1 MNLALD
7 IGNSFLKAGIFK
19 NNNLINYY
27 EFNREYYSNIKSI
40 LDKTPITHS
49 IASNVSESNN
59 KLIELLSNKTN
70 LIKFNSSLKV
80 PFKNCYQTKNT
91 LGKDRIALV
100 SNASKEYP
108 KENVLLID
116 LGSCITF
123 DFLNSKNEYL
133 GGSISPGLSMRYR
146 SLNSYTANLPL
157 INPKEID
164 YFIGR
169 NTEDS
174 IHSGIINGI
183 VGELNSTIDKY
194 KSQFKE
200 IRIILT
206 GGDAKFL
213 FNRIKNSIFANSNF
227 LILGLNFL
235 IELNK
240 K

>member
-27 EFNREYYSNIKSI
+27 EFNREYYSNIKLI

-133 GGSISPGLSMRYR
+133 GGSISPGLSMRYK

-183 VGELNSTIDKY
+183 VGELNSAIDKY

-206 GGDAKFL
+206 GGDSKFL

>member
-19 NNNLINYY
+19 NNNLINYC
-27 EFNREYYSNIKSI
+27 EFNREYYSNLKSI

-49 IASNVSESNN
+49 IVSNVTESNN
-59 KLIELLSNKTN
+59 QLIELLSKKTN
-70 LIKFNSSLKV
+70 LIKFNSSLKL
-80 PFKNCYQTKNT
+80 PFKNRYQTKNT

-133 GGSISPGLSMRYR
+133 GGSISPGLSMRYK

-164 YFIGR
+164 YFIGK

-206 GGDAKFL
+206 GGDSKFL

-227 LILGLNFL
+227 LIFGLNFL

>member
-1 MNLALD
+1 LNLALD

-133 GGSISPGLSMRYR
+133 GGSISPGLSMRYK

-174 IHSGIINGI
+174 IHTGIINGI
-183 VGELNSTIDKY
+183 VGELTSAIDKY

-206 GGDAKFL
+206 GGDSKFL

>member
-133 GGSISPGLSMRYR
+133 GGSISPGLSMRYK

-183 VGELNSTIDKY
+183 VGELNSAIDKY

-206 GGDAKFL
+206 GGDSKLL

>member
-1 MNLALD
+1 MNLVLD
-7 IGNSFLKAGIFK
+7 IGNSLLKAGIFK
-19 NNNLINYY
+19 NNNLINYF
-27 EFNREYYSNIKSI
+27 EFNQDYYLNVKSI
-40 LDKTPITHS
+40 IHKNPITYS

-59 KLIELLSNKTN
+59 KLIELLSNETN

-80 PFKNCYQTKNT
+80 PFKNCYQTINT

-108 KENVLLID
+108 KENILLID

-123 DFLNSKNEYL
+123 DFLNNKNEYL
-133 GGSISPGLSMRYR
+133 GGSISPGLRMRYK
-146 SLNSYTANLPL
+146 SLNNYTANLPL
-157 INPKEID
+157 IDPKEID
-164 YFIGR
+164 YFIGK

-183 VGELNSTIDKY
+183 ISELNSIIDKY
-194 KSQFKE
+194 TNQYKE

-206 GGDAKFL
+206 GGDSKFL
-213 FNRIKNSIFANSNF
+213 FKKIKNGIFANPNF
-227 LILGLNFL
+227 LIFGLKFL
-235 IELNK
+235 IEFNK

>member
-108 KENVLLID
+108 KENVLLIFFW
-116 LGSCITF
+116 SCITF

-133 GGSISPGLSMRYR
+133 GGSISPGLSMRYK

-183 VGELNSTIDKY
+183 VGELNSAIDKY

-206 GGDAKFL
+206 GGDSKFL

>member
-133 GGSISPGLSMRYR
+133 GGSISPGLSMRYK

-183 VGELNSTIDKY
+183 VGELNSAIDKY

>member
-7 IGNSFLKAGIFK
+7 IGNSLLKAGVFK
-19 NNNLINYY
+19 NNNLINYC
-27 EFNREYYSNIKSI
+27 EFNKDYYLNVKSI
-40 LDKTPITHS
+40 LDKNPINHS

-59 KLIELLSNKTN
+59 KLIELLSAETN

-80 PFKNCYQTKNT
+80 PFKNFYQTKNT

-108 KENVLLID
+108 KENILLID

-123 DFLNSKNEYL
+123 DFLNNKNEYL
-133 GGSISPGLSMRYR
+133 GGSISPGLRMRYK
-146 SLNSYTANLPL
+146 SLNNYTANLPL
-157 INPKEID
+157 IDPKEID
-164 YFIGR
+164 YFIGK

-183 VGELNSTIDKY
+183 ISELNSIIDKY
-194 KSQFKE
+194 TNQYKE

-206 GGDAKFL
+206 GGDSKFL
-213 FNRIKNSIFANSNF
+213 FKKIKNGIFANPNF
-227 LILGLNFL
+227 LIFGLNFL

>member
-1 MNLALD
+1 MNLVLD
-7 IGNSFLKAGIFK
+7 IGNSLLKAGIFK
-19 NNNLINYY
+19 NNNLINYC
-27 EFNREYYSNIKSI
+27 EFNKDYFINVKSI
-40 LDKTPITHS
+40 LDNNPISHS

-70 LIKFNSSLKV
+70 LIEFNSSLNV
-80 PFKNCYQTKNT
+80 PFKNCYQSKNT

-123 DFLNSKNEYL
+123 DFLNNKNEYL
-133 GGSISPGLSMRYR
+133 GGSISPGLRMRYK
-146 SLNSYTANLPL
+146 SLNNYTANLPL
-157 INPKEID
+157 LDPKEID
-164 YFIGR
+164 YFIGK

-183 VGELNSTIDKY
+183 ISELNSTVEKY
-194 KSQFKE
+194 KSQYKK

-206 GGDAKFL
+206 GGDSKFL
-213 FNRIKNSIFANSNF
+213 FKKIKSGIFANSNF
-227 LILGLNFL
+227 LIFGLNFL

>member
-133 GGSISPGLSMRYR
+133 GGSISPGLSMRYK

-183 VGELNSTIDKY
+183 ICEIEGVIAQYEQDFGDLTIV
-194 KSQFKE
+194 
-200 IRIILT
+200 LT
-206 GGDAKFL
+206 GGDTKFL
-213 FNRIKNSIFANSNF
+213 SKQLKNSIFANQNF
-227 LILGLNFL
+227 LLNGLNKILTF
-235 IELNK
+235 NNQ
-240 K
+240 

>member
-1 MNLALD
+1 LNLALD

-133 GGSISPGLSMRYR
+133 GGSISPGLSMRYK

-183 VGELNSTIDKY
+183 VGELNSAIDKY

-206 GGDAKFL
+206 GGDSKFL

>member
-1 MNLALD
+1 
-7 IGNSFLKAGIFK
+7 
-19 NNNLINYY
+19 
-27 EFNREYYSNIKSI
+27 
-40 LDKTPITHS
+40 
-49 IASNVSESNN
+49 
-59 KLIELLSNKTN
+59 
-70 LIKFNSSLKV
+70 
-80 PFKNCYQTKNT
+80 
-91 LGKDRIALV
+91 
-100 SNASKEYP
+100 
-108 KENVLLID
+108 
-116 LGSCITF
+116 
-123 DFLNSKNEYL
+123 
-133 GGSISPGLSMRYR
+133 MRYK

-183 VGELNSTIDKY
+183 VGELNSAIDKY

-206 GGDAKFL
+206 GGDSKFL

>member
-1 MNLALD
+1 MH
-7 IGNSFLKAGIFK
+7 
-19 NNNLINYY
+19 LIN
-27 EFNREYYSNIKSI
+27 REALLGDVIILFAIKERSSN
-40 LDKTPITHS
+40 LYW
-49 IASNVSESNN
+49 
-59 KLIELLSNKTN
+59 LIELLSNKTN

-133 GGSISPGLSMRYR
+133 GGSISPGLSMRYK

-183 VGELNSTIDKY
+183 VGELNSAIDKY

-206 GGDAKFL
+206 GGDSKFL

>member
-133 GGSISPGLSMRYR
+133 GGSISPGLSMRYK

-183 VGELNSTIDKY
+183 VGELNSAIDKY

-206 GGDAKFL
+206 GGDSKFL

>member
-27 EFNREYYSNIKSI
+27 EFNREYYSNIKLI

-133 GGSISPGLSMRYR
+133 GGSISPGLSMRYK

-164 YFIGR
+164 YYIGR

-183 VGELNSTIDKY
+183 VGELNSAIDKY

-206 GGDAKFL
+206 GGDSKFL

>member
-133 GGSISPGLSMRYR
+133 GGSISPGLSMRYK

-183 VGELNSTIDKY
+183 ICEIEGVIAQYEQDFGDLTIV
-194 KSQFKE
+194 
-200 IRIILT
+200 LT
-206 GGDAKFL
+206 GGDTKFL
-213 FNRIKNSIFANSNF
+213 SKQLKNSIFANQNF
-227 LILGLNFL
+227 LLRGLNKILTF
-235 IELNK
+235 NNQ
-240 K
+240 

>member
-7 IGNSFLKAGIFK
+7 IGNSLLKAGVFK
-19 NNNLINYY
+19 NNNLINYC
-27 EFNREYYSNIKSI
+27 EFNKDYYLNVKSI
-40 LDKTPITHS
+40 LDKNPINHS

-59 KLIELLSNKTN
+59 KLIELLSAETN

-80 PFKNCYQTKNT
+80 PFKNCYQTINT

-108 KENVLLID
+108 KENILLID

-123 DFLNSKNEYL
+123 DFLNNKNEYL
-133 GGSISPGLSMRYR
+133 GGSISPGLRMRYK
-146 SLNSYTANLPL
+146 SLNNYTANLPL
-157 INPKEID
+157 IDPKEID
-164 YFIGR
+164 YFIGK

-183 VGELNSTIDKY
+183 ISELNCTIDKY
-194 KSQFKE
+194 KSKYKE

-206 GGDAKFL
+206 GGDSKFL
-213 FNRIKNSIFANSNF
+213 FKKIKNGIFANPNF
-227 LILGLNFL
+227 LIFGLNFL

>member
-19 NNNLINYY
+19 NNNLINYC

-133 GGSISPGLSMRYR
+133 GGSISPGLSMRYK

-206 GGDAKFL
+206 GGDSKFL

>member
-19 NNNLINYY
+19 NNNLINYC
-27 EFNREYYSNIKSI
+27 EFNREYYSNLKSI

-49 IASNVSESNN
+49 IVSNVSESNN
-59 KLIELLSNKTN
+59 QLIALLSKKTN
-70 LIKFNSSLKV
+70 LIKFNSSLKL
-80 PFKNCYQTKNT
+80 PFKNRYQTKNT

-133 GGSISPGLSMRYR
+133 GGSISPGLSMRYK
-146 SLNSYTANLPL
+146 SLNSYTENLPL

-164 YFIGR
+164 YFIGK

-206 GGDAKFL
+206 GGDSKFL

-227 LILGLNFL
+227 LIFGLNFL

>member
-1 MNLALD
+1 MNLVLD
-7 IGNSFLKAGIFK
+7 IGNSLLKAGIFK
-19 NNNLINYY
+19 NNNLINYF
-27 EFNREYYSNIKSI
+27 EFNQDYYLNVKSI
-40 LDKTPITHS
+40 IRKNPIIYS

-59 KLIELLSNKTN
+59 KLIELLSNETN

-80 PFKNCYQTKNT
+80 PFKNCYQTINT

-108 KENVLLID
+108 KENILLID

-123 DFLNSKNEYL
+123 DFLNNKNEYL
-133 GGSISPGLSMRYR
+133 GGSISPGLRMRYK
-146 SLNSYTANLPL
+146 SLNNYTANLPL
-157 INPKEID
+157 IDPKEID
-164 YFIGR
+164 YFIGK

-183 VGELNSTIDKY
+183 ISELNSIIDKY
-194 KSQFKE
+194 TNQYKE

-206 GGDAKFL
+206 GGDSKFL
-213 FNRIKNSIFANSNF
+213 FKKIKNGIFANPNF
-227 LILGLNFL
+227 LIFGLNFL

>member
-1 MNLALD
+1 MVFTKEEYNSRLSALKQQMSKKSLAILIITDPSNMNYTTGYDGWSFYVPQGVIIALAHEEPIWFGRMQD
-7 IGNSFLKAGIFK
+7 SKGAKVTTFLKEENILGYPED
-19 NNNLINYY
+19 LIQSPPRHPYDY
-27 EFNREYYSNIKSI
+27 
-40 LDKTPITHS
+40 IT
-49 IASNVSESNN
+49 
-59 KLIELLSNKTN
+59 
-70 LIKFNSSLKV
+70 
-80 PFKNCYQTKNT
+80 
-91 LGKDRIALV
+91 
-100 SNASKEYP
+100 
-108 KENVLLID
+108 
-116 LGSCITF
+116 

-133 GGSISPGLSMRYR
+133 GGSISPGLSMRYK

-183 VGELNSTIDKY
+183 VGELNSAIDKY

-206 GGDAKFL
+206 GGDSKFL

>member
-1 MNLALD
+1 MNLVLD
-7 IGNSFLKAGIFK
+7 IGNSLLKAGIFK
-19 NNNLINYY
+19 NNNLINYC
-27 EFNREYYSNIKSI
+27 EFNQDYYLNIKSI
-40 LDKTPITHS
+40 LDKNPITHS
-49 IASNVSESNN
+49 IVANVAESKN
-59 KLIELLSNKTN
+59 KLTELLSKKTN
-70 LIKFNSSLKV
+70 LIKFDSSLKV

-123 DFLNSKNEYL
+123 DFLNNKNEYI
-133 GGSISPGLSMRYR
+133 GGSISPGLRMRYR
-146 SLNSYTANLPL
+146 SLNNFTANLPL
-157 INPKEID
+157 IDPKEID
-164 YFIGR
+164 CFIGK

-183 VGELNSTIDKY
+183 ISELNSTVDKY
-194 KSQFKE
+194 KSKYKQ

-206 GGDAKFL
+206 GGDSKFL
-213 FNRIKNSIFANSNF
+213 FKKIKNGIFANQKF
-227 LILGLNFL
+227 LIFGLNFL

>member
-19 NNNLINYY
+19 NNNLINYC
-27 EFNREYYSNIKSI
+27 EFNQEYYSNLKSI

-49 IASNVSESNN
+49 IVSNVSESNN
-59 KLIELLSNKTN
+59 QLIALLSKKTN
-70 LIKFNSSLKV
+70 LIKFNSSLKL
-80 PFKNCYQTKNT
+80 PFKNRYQTKNT

-133 GGSISPGLSMRYR
+133 GGSISPGLSMRYK
-146 SLNSYTANLPL
+146 SLNSYTENLPL

-164 YFIGR
+164 YFIGK

-206 GGDAKFL
+206 GGDSKFL

-227 LILGLNFL
+227 LIFGLNFL

>member
-206 GGDAKFL
+206 GGDSKFL

>member
-1 MNLALD
+1 LNLVLD
-7 IGNSFLKAGIFK
+7 IGNSLLKAGIFK
-19 NNNLINYY
+19 NNNLINYC
-27 EFNREYYSNIKSI
+27 EFNKDYFINVKSI
-40 LDKTPITHS
+40 LDNNPISHS

-70 LIKFNSSLKV
+70 LIEFNSSLNV
-80 PFKNCYQTKNT
+80 PFKNCYQSKNT

-123 DFLNSKNEYL
+123 DFLNNKNEYL
-133 GGSISPGLSMRYR
+133 GGSISPGLRMRYK
-146 SLNSYTANLPL
+146 SLNNYTANLPL
-157 INPKEID
+157 LDPKEID
-164 YFIGR
+164 YFIGK

-183 VGELNSTIDKY
+183 ISELNSTVEKY
-194 KSQFKE
+194 KSQYKK

-206 GGDAKFL
+206 GGDSKFL
-213 FNRIKNSIFANSNF
+213 FKKIKSGIFANSNF
-227 LILGLNFL
+227 LIFGLNFL

>member
-1 MNLALD
+1 MNLVID
-7 IGNSFLKAGIFK
+7 IGNSLLKVGIFK
-19 NNNLINYY
+19 NNNLINYF
-27 EFNREYYSNIKSI
+27 EFNRDYYLNIKLI
-40 LDKTPITHS
+40 LDKNLITHS
-49 IASNVSESNN
+49 IVANVAESKN
-59 KLIELLSNKTN
+59 KLIELLSKKTN
-70 LIKFNSSLKV
+70 LIKFDSSLKV

-123 DFLNSKNEYL
+123 DFLNNKNEYI
-133 GGSISPGLSMRYR
+133 GGSISPGLRMRYR
-146 SLNSYTANLPL
+146 SLNNFTAKLPL
-157 INPKEID
+157 IEPKEID
-164 YFIGR
+164 YFIGK
-169 NTEDS
+169 NTKDS

-183 VGELNSTIDKY
+183 ISELNSIVDKY
-194 KSQFKE
+194 KSKYKE

-206 GGDAKFL
+206 GGDSKFL
-213 FNRIKNSIFANSNF
+213 FKKIKNGIFANQKF
-227 LILGLNFL
+227 LIFGLNFL

>member
-1 MNLALD
+1 MNLVLD
-7 IGNSFLKAGIFK
+7 IGNSLLKAGIFK
-19 NNNLINYY
+19 NNNLINYC
-27 EFNREYYSNIKSI
+27 EFNQDYYLNIKSI
-40 LDKTPITHS
+40 LDKNPITHS
-49 IASNVSESNN
+49 IVANVTESKN
-59 KLIELLSNKTN
+59 KLIELLSKKTN
-70 LIKFNSSLKV
+70 LIKFDSSLKV

-123 DFLNSKNEYL
+123 DFLNNKNEYI
-133 GGSISPGLSMRYR
+133 GGSISPGLRMRYR
-146 SLNSYTANLPL
+146 SLNNFTANLPL
-157 INPKEID
+157 IDPKEID
-164 YFIGR
+164 CFIGK

-183 VGELNSTIDKY
+183 ISELNSTVDKY
-194 KSQFKE
+194 KSKYKE

-206 GGDAKFL
+206 GGDSKFL
-213 FNRIKNSIFANSNF
+213 FKKIKNGIFANQKF
-227 LILGLNFL
+227 LIFGLNFL

>member
-19 NNNLINYY
+19 NNNLINYC
-27 EFNREYYSNIKSI
+27 EFNQEYYSNLKSI

-49 IASNVSESNN
+49 IVSNVSESNN
-59 KLIELLSNKTN
+59 QLIALLSKKTN
-70 LIKFNSSLKV
+70 LIKFNSSLKL
-80 PFKNCYQTKNT
+80 PFKNRYQTKNT

-133 GGSISPGLSMRYR
+133 GGSISPGLSMRYK
-146 SLNSYTANLPL
+146 SLNSYTENLPL

-164 YFIGR
+164 YFIGK

-183 VGELNSTIDKY
+183 VGELNSTIDEY

-206 GGDAKFL
+206 GGDSKFL

-227 LILGLNFL
+227 LIFGLNFL

>member
-133 GGSISPGLSMRYR
+133 GGSISPGLSMRYK

>member
-1 MNLALD
+1 LNLVLD
-7 IGNSFLKAGIFK
+7 IGNSLLKVGIFK
-19 NNNLINYY
+19 NNNLINYF
-27 EFNREYYSNIKSI
+27 EFNQDYYLNVKSI
-40 LDKTPITHS
+40 IHKNPITYS

-59 KLIELLSNKTN
+59 KLIELLSNETN

-80 PFKNCYQTKNT
+80 PFKNCYQTINT

-108 KENVLLID
+108 KENILLID

-123 DFLNSKNEYL
+123 DFLNNKNEYL
-133 GGSISPGLSMRYR
+133 GGSISPGLRMRYK
-146 SLNSYTANLPL
+146 SLNNYTANLPL
-157 INPKEID
+157 IDPKEID
-164 YFIGR
+164 YFIGK

-183 VGELNSTIDKY
+183 ISELNSIIDKY
-194 KSQFKE
+194 TNQYKE

-206 GGDAKFL
+206 GGDSKFL
-213 FNRIKNSIFANSNF
+213 FKKIKNGIFANPNF
-227 LILGLNFL
+227 LIFGLNFL

>member
-19 NNNLINYY
+19 NNNLINYC
-27 EFNREYYSNIKSI
+27 EFNREYYSNLKSI

-49 IASNVSESNN
+49 IVSNVSESNN
-59 KLIELLSNKTN
+59 QLIALLSKKTN
-70 LIKFNSSLKV
+70 LIKFNSSLKL
-80 PFKNCYQTKNT
+80 PFKNRYQTKNT

-133 GGSISPGLSMRYR
+133 GGSISPGLSMRYK

-164 YFIGR
+164 YFIGK

-206 GGDAKFL
+206 GGDSKFL

-227 LILGLNFL
+227 LIFGLNFL